1 MLDAITPF
9 LASIEAHG
17 SFFARTREPPKNL
30 HLEVKGVGTIPLPV
44 SPTMARK
51 LLSVAKQAPYG
62 LRDKTVLDAKVRDTW
77 QIARSRIKSD
87 KRQWNKTL
95 HPQLRSTQN
104 DLGLPVGGKLQA
116 ELYKLL
122 VYEPGQFF
130 RPHQDSEKLAN
141 MVGTMTV
148 ELPSDYRGGS
158 TIVEHRGQK
167 ITFRRS
173 KHSAEHLTFT
183 AFYSDCHHEVRPI
196 TEGYRIVLVYNL
208 TFAGAPLELD
218 QDMSTKVSVLKNL
231 IDNHFSTPTPPH
243 KYAQKTT
250 NPDKLVYLLDHEYS
264 QESLAWDRLKNG
276 DRLRAAAMQA
286 VANQE
291 GYDIFLTQAD
301 VHEVW
306 ACEDDYHR
314 YERDWH
320 RRGYRYEEEKE
331 LAPIAAHP
339 ALTELVNDE
348 ICLRHWIDASG
359 KPITPI
365 DVRVADNELYFTK
378 ATQDCNPFASEH
390 EGYTGNAG
398 NTVDRWYHRA
408 AIVVWPRKMS
418 LIIRAEADPEWAI
431 GQLSGVLKE
440 EGAEDARKMARTLL
454 LRWQVASIDAPR
466 GFLTMVLRVADGLH
480 EAELAAGLL
489 HPFELGQL
497 DTSSTQ
503 HLASLV
509 NSHGVSWARDLMQQW
524 FSKSTSY
531 SGYVDQDWLHL
542 MPALC
547 RGLHQEHTPACVS
560 LAKWLVAHQWAQI
573 KPHCESLLSN
583 SYRLPDQSSLDD
595 LSKTAVNIVAACVVA
610 GCDATHLEI
619 MAFLTDSKH
628 SVPLSA
634 LVACL
639 RHAQKTRTAKELK
652 KLKLTSL
659 LKYCHDELATA
670 TAAKPRSS
678 NDWSITPPPNCPS
691 TLREFLSSS
700 TEEELVWPLAK
711 QGRRGSH
718 NIIDG
723 YKLPVKHTTLRA
735 GSPHKLVL
743 KKTLALFARELDLRE
758 MRKAEFQWLLSHR
771 HRF

>member
-1 MLDAITPF
+1 MLDAITQF
-9 LASIEAHG
+9 LTSIEQHG
-17 SFFARTREPPKNL
+17 SFVARTRESPKNL
-30 HLEVKGVGTIPLPV
+30 RLEVEGVGSIPLPV

-51 LLSVAKQAPYG
+51 LRSVAKQAPYG
-62 LRDKTVLDAKVRDTW
+62 LRDKTILDAKVRDTW
-77 QIARSRIKSD
+77 QIARSRIKID
-87 KRQWNKTL
+87 KRKWNKTL
-95 HPQLRSTQN
+95 HPQLRSIQK

-148 ELPSDYRGGS
+148 ELPSVYRGGS

-173 KHSAEHLTFT
+173 KYSAEYLTFT

-208 TFAGAPLELD
+208 TFAGARLQLG
-218 QDMSTKVSVLKNL
+218 QDMSTKISVLKNL

-243 KYAQKTT
+243 KYARKTT

-276 DRLRAAAMQA
+276 DRLRAAALQA
-286 VANQE
+286 VAEQE
-291 GYDIFLTQAD
+291 EYDIFLTQAD

-314 YERDWH
+314 YEGDWH
-320 RRGYRYEEEKE
+320 RRAYRYEEENE
-331 LAPIAAHP
+331 LAHP
-339 ALTELVNDE
+339 ALTELVNEE
-348 ICLRHWIDASG
+348 ISLRHWIDASG
-359 KPITPI
+359 EPITPI

-378 ATQDCNPFASEH
+378 ATEECNPFASEH

-408 AIVVWPRKMS
+408 AIVMWPRKMS
-418 LIIRAEADPEWAI
+418 LVIRAEVDPEWAI
-431 GQLSGVLKE
+431 GKLSDALKN
-440 EGAEDARKMARTLL
+440 EGAENAREMARTVLP
-454 LRWQVASIDAPR
+454 RWQVAVDDAPG
-466 GFLTMVLRVADGLH
+466 GFLTMVLGVADGLH
-480 EAELAAGLL
+480 ESELAAGLL

-497 DTSSTQ
+497 DTASTKL
-503 HLASLV
+503 LASLV
-509 NSHGVSWARDLMQQW
+509 NSHGISWARDLMQQW

-531 SGYVDQDWLHL
+531 AGYVDQDWLHL
-542 MPALC
+542 MPGLC
-547 RGLHQEHTPACVS
+547 RGLHQEDTPACVS

-573 KPHCESLLSN
+573 QTHCESLLSN
-583 SYRLPDQSSLDD
+583 SYRLPDRSSLDN
-595 LSKTAVNIVAACVVA
+595 LSKTAVNIVDACVGA
-610 GCDATHLEI
+610 ARDATHIEI
-619 MAFLTDSKH
+619 IAFLTDSTH
-628 SVPLSA
+628 SVPLST

-639 RHAQKTRTAKELK
+639 RHAQETRAPKELK
-652 KLKLTSL
+652 NLKLSSL
-659 LKYCHDELATA
+659 LKYCHDELTIA

-678 NDWSITPPPNCPS
+678 DNWSISPPPNCPS

-700 TEEELVWPLAK
+700 TEEQLVWPLAK
-711 QGRRGSH
+711 QGRRGIHS
-718 NIIDG
+718 IIDG
-723 YKLPVKHTTLRA
+723 YKLPVKHTTLRT

-743 KKTLALFARELDLRE
+743 KKTLTLFARELDLRE
-758 MRKAEFQWLLSHR
+758 MRKAELQWLLSHR